1 MSTPLPPRSALPNGS
16 DRDWLSA
23 LRVYLAASAVLHLVW
38 EVAQLPLY
46 TIGRTGSAGEITF
59 AVLHCTAGDVMIAT
73 MVLVTA
79 LVVVGSAAWPESGF
93 RPVVVAVVSLGFGY
107 TVYSEWINTGVRK
120 SWAYADSMP
129 TLPVLG
135 TGLSPLL
142 QWLIVPAVALS
153 TAILLGTG
161 TRSSRAETE
170 QRLPMADHRIR

>member
-1 MSTPLPPRSALPNGS
+1 MSTPLPPRFALPNGA

-46 TIGRTGSAGEITF
+46 TIGRTGSASEITF

-73 MVLVTA
+73 LVLVTA
-79 LVVVGSAAWPESGF
+79 LVSFGSASWPRNGF
-93 RPVVVAVVSLGFGY
+93 RPVAAAVVSLGFGY

-142 QWLIVPAVALS
+142 QWLIVPAVALW

-161 TRSSRAETE
+161 TGASRTETE
-170 QRLPMADHRIR
+170 QRPPMPDKKLL